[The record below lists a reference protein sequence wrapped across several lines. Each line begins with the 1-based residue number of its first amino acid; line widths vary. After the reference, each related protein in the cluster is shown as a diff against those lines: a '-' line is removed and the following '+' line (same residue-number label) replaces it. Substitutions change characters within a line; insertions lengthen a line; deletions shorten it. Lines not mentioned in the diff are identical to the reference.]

1 MPTSTTNIFR
11 RVNRR
16 RRCRICGKPD
26 WCSYVRDES
35 LSICMRVSDGAR
47 KINRHGGAIFIHD
60 DWRVEKGIGVR
71 VVADIPQSHIAP
83 VEIRDFVYGRL
94 IVLSPATLYPGALV
108 AGEKGLL
115 ARGLGECHF
124 GNYGGLP
131 ADSRERDRI
140 ARLLLQEIN
149 GHFSDAGSLH
159 GVPGFW
165 EDRQG
170 VHLWKPKDYLLP
182 RLLIPVR
189 DGSGRIQACQ
199 TRLPFAAKKGLRYLW
214 LSSSGLPH
222 GTGSGS
228 PLHFRFQLADLPRD
242 AQIVIVEGVLKAD
255 VLSTI
260 HPELYIV
267 ATPCVTANHGRSS
280 NSCTAGLCGSASTKT
295 IIRTRRSAF
304 IWPRSSPGVC
314 GAKERSQRLASPRGM
329 LASKGLTTPRFAI
342 FRSPPSASSAGSI
355 ASALGFDRS
364 RWRVC
369 LKSPHFHS
377 ERKTEAVRKDG
388 DGVSPITA
396 RRVRPRIAGYH
407 PVSGHLTK
415 G

>member
-1 MPTSTTNIFR
+1 MRTSTSNVFC

-16 RRCRICGKPD
+16 RPCRICGKSD
-26 WCSYVRDES
+26 WCSYVRCEGERI
-35 LSICMRVSDGAR
+35 SICMRVSDGAR

-60 DWRVEKGIGVR
+60 DWRQDRPIDVR
-71 VVADIPQSHIAP
+71 VVTAIPQAPIAP
-83 VEIRDFVYGRL
+83 IEIRDFVYGRL
-94 IVLSPATLYPGALV
+94 IDLSPATLYPGALI

-115 ARGLGECHF
+115 SRGLSEYHF

-131 ADSRERDRI
+131 AGSRERDRI

-149 GHFSDAGSLH
+149 GHFPDAGSMR

-214 LSSSGLPH
+214 LSSSDLPH

-228 PLHFRFQLADLPRD
+228 PLHFRFRLADLPRD

-255 VLSTI
+255 ALSALR
-260 HPELYIV
+260 PELYIV
-267 ATPCVTANHGRSS
+267 ATPCVTANHGALVELMHGRTVWIGFDQDLYTNETVCFHLAALVARRLWRERTLATTRIASWDARVKGIDDAAVRNLPITSIRVQQWLDRLSPRFRQIAMARLSEITAFPLRSKNIS
-280 NSCTAGLCGSASTKT
+280 G
-295 IIRTRRSAF
+295 
-304 IWPRSSPGVC
+304 
-314 GAKERSQRLASPRGM
+314 SQRR
-329 LASKGLTTPRFAI
+329 
-342 FRSPPSASSAGSI
+342 
-355 ASALGFDRS
+355 
-364 RWRVC
+364 
-369 LKSPHFHS
+369 
-377 ERKTEAVRKDG
+377 
-388 DGVSPITA
+388 
-396 RRVRPRIAGYH
+396 
-407 PVSGHLTK
+407 
-415 G
+415 